1 MGTFTKGAPLSKA
14 DISDTGNPFIL
25 YGELYTT
32 YPEITTS
39 IVRKTL
45 KTATPECLSRVGD
58 VIIPTS
64 GETPE
69 EIATATCVMLS
80 NVILAGDLNIYRNS
94 IVDGRFIS
102 YIINHVV
109 NGDISRIAQGKSV
122 VHIKADELSKIV
134 IHYPERAEQQK
145 IIDFLYLLDTQIA
158 KQRQM
163 IDMLKSYKRGAL
175 NQFFS
180 KITQRVP
187 LSEIS
192 EYYSSANTMA
202 SITQVENGK
211 YPIYDASGIVALI
224 DEYDF
229 ANTYVAIIKDGS
241 GVGRLQLCQSKSSI
255 IGTLGA
261 IFPKHCTV
269 AYLFAV
275 LQTIDFR
282 QFTTGMAIPHIYYK
296 DYKNCLIPFPPQEQR
311 NKIERVLTAI
321 DFMIDKESRIL
332 SLLRQ
337 QKTSLMQQLFI

>member
-1 MGTFTKGAPLSKA
+1 MA
-14 DISDTGNPFIL
+14 
-25 YGELYTT
+25 
-32 YPEITTS
+32 
-39 IVRKTL
+39 
-45 KTATPECLSRVGD
+45 
-58 VIIPTS
+58 
-64 GETPE
+64 
-69 EIATATCVMLS
+69 
-80 NVILAGDLNIYRNS
+80 LAG
-94 IVDGRFIS
+94 
-102 YIINHVV
+102 
-109 NGDISRIAQGKSV
+109 QGKTRGTVAITEIELCTNQSLAAIVTNSSV
-122 VHIKADELSKIV
+122 DDDCLRFYLENQYQNLREISSGDGTRGGLNLTLINEYNVSLPSINEQKKIA
-134 IHYPERAEQQK
+134 IFLTYLEQR
-145 IIDFLYLLDTQIA
+145 IN
-158 KQRQM
+158 KQRQLVEL
-163 IDMLKSYKRGAL
+163 LKSYKRGAL

>member
-163 IDMLKSYKRGAL
+163 IDML
-175 NQFFS
+175 
-180 KITQRVP
+180 I
-187 LSEIS
+187 
-192 EYYSSANTMA
+192 
-202 SITQVENGK
+202 
-211 YPIYDASGIVALI
+211 
-224 DEYDF
+224 
-229 ANTYVAIIKDGS
+229 
-241 GVGRLQLCQSKSSI
+241 
-255 IGTLGA
+255 
-261 IFPKHCTV
+261 
-269 AYLFAV
+269 
-275 LQTIDFR
+275 
-282 QFTTGMAIPHIYYK
+282 
-296 DYKNCLIPFPPQEQR
+296 
-311 NKIERVLTAI
+311 
-321 DFMIDKESRIL
+321 
-332 SLLRQ
+332 
-337 QKTSLMQQLFI
+337 